1 MSTESQVEFV
11 RQRQFDAEYIQ
22 SISEGVN
29 YLADDV
35 MVVPVCDDSHWSMA
49 YADGLAAREGGELHD
64 GNPPRTPV

>member
-35 MVVPVCDDSHWSMA
+35 MVVPVCDDSH
-49 YADGLAAREGGELHD
+49 
-64 GNPPRTPV
+64 